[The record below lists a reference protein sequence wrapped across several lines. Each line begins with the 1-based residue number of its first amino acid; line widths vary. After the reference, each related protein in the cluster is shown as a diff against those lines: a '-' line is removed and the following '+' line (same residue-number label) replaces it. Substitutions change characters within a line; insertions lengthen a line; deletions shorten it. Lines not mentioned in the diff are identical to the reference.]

1 MVVPATPENLE
12 RAAQIIRSGGLVAFP
27 TETVYGLGAN
37 ALDATAVAK
46 IFAAKQRPSF
56 DPLIVHVSD
65 RQMLQ
70 QVVREVP
77 EVAEK
82 LMSRFWPGPLT
93 LVLPKSEQVP
103 GIVTAGLPTVAVRM
117 PAHPVAQALIR
128 RALVPV
134 AAPSANPFGYLSPTR
149 AEHVER
155 MLGERVDLIL
165 DGGSTEFGVESTIV
179 LLAEKPVL
187 LRYGAVTLEEL
198 ETVLGSLELQVGP
211 SENPLVPG
219 QLPQHYAPRTPIRIA
234 PPEAIPP
241 GLRKRA
247 GYLAFQQVPKGF
259 KVVKVLS
266 PTGNLLEAAAHLF
279 EALHQ
284 LDRLG
289 LEVIYAEPVPE
300 EGLGRAIMDRLRRAA
315 SADAPRVLDHLTT
328 PAEQ

>member
-37 ALDATAVAK
+37 ALEATAAAK

-65 RQMLQ
+65 RKMLQ
-70 QVVREVP
+70 QVVRGVP
-77 EVAEK
+77 AMAEK
-82 LMSRFWPGPLT
+82 LMERFWPGPLT
-93 LVLPKSEQVP
+93 LVLPKSERVP

-117 PAHPVAQALIR
+117 PAHPVALELIR
-128 RALVPV
+128 RAEVPV

-155 MLGERVDLIL
+155 MLGEQVDLIL

-179 LLAEKPVL
+179 LLADKPVL
-187 LRYGAVTLEEL
+187 LRYGAVALEEL
-198 ETVLGSLELQVGP
+198 EKVLGSLELQVGN
-211 SENPLVPG
+211 SEKPLVPG
-219 QLPQHYAPRTPIRIA
+219 QLPRHYAPRTPIYIA
-234 PPEAIPP
+234 PPEDVPLE
-241 GLRKRA
+241 LRKKV

-289 LEVIYAEPVPE
+289 LEAIYAEPVSE
-300 EGLGRAIMDRLRRAA
+300 VGLGRAIMDRLRRA
-315 SADAPRVLDHLTT
+315 STSSPPGHSV
-328 PAEQ
+328 

>member
-1 MVVPATPENLE
+1 MVVPPTPDNLE

-37 ALDATAVAK
+37 ALDATAAAK
-46 IFAAKQRPSF
+46 IFAAKERPSF

-65 RQMLQ
+65 REMLH

-77 EVAEK
+77 AMAEK
-82 LMSRFWPGPLT
+82 LMARFWPGPLT
-93 LVLPKSEQVP
+93 LVLPKSERVP
-103 GIVTAGLPTVAVRM
+103 GIVTSGLPTVAVRM
-117 PAHPVAQALIR
+117 PAHPVALELIR
-128 RALVPV
+128 RAGVPI

-165 DGGSTEFGVESTIV
+165 DGGRTTYGVESTIV
-179 LLAEKPVL
+179 LLAERPVL
-187 LRYGAVTLEEL
+187 LRYGAITVEALEE
-198 ETVLGSLELQVGP
+198 VLGSHELQVG
-211 SENPLVPG
+211 ETQKPLVPG

-234 PPEAIPP
+234 PPESIPQEA
-241 GLRKRA
+241 RKQS
-247 GYLAFQQVPKGF
+247 GYLAFRDVPKGF

-266 PTGNLLEAAAHLF
+266 PTGIMLEAAAHLF

-289 LEVIYAEPVPE
+289 LEAIYAEPVPE
-300 EGLGRAIMDRLRRAA
+300 EGLGRAIMDRLRRA
-315 SADAPRVLDHLTT
+315 SSTGQTSSEP
-328 PAEQ
+328 